1 MLRNAVQYCDVKLMP
16 PCDDDEASAAEAIA
30 TTARKSN
37 HGGMW
42 DEAKVFIAAD

>member
-16 PCDDDEASAAEAIA
+16 PCDDDEAAETAA
-30 TTARKSN
+30 ARKRSL
-37 HGGMW
+37 GSMR